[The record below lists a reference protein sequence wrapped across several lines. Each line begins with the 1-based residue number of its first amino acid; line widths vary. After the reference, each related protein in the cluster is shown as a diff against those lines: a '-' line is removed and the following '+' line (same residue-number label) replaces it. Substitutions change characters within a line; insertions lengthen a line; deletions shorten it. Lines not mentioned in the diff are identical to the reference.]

1 MIKTIL
7 VKNIKKN
14 SVKLNQF
21 ALESTE
27 KVILTSIDKVEDL
40 QELTSKTLK
49 STLDFLKN
57 NKTIFSIILKME
69 RK

>member
-1 MIKTIL
+1 MKT
-7 VKNIKKN
+7 VSTKNIKEN
-14 SVKLNQF
+14 TTKLNQF

-27 KVILTSIDKVEDL
+27 KVVLSTIDKVENL
-40 QELTSKTLK
+40 QEFTSKTLK